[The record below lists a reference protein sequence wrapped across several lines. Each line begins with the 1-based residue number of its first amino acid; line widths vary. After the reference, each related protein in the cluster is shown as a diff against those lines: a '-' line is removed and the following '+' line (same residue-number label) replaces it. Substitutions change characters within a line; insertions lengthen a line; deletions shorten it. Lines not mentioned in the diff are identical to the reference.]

1 MFAAEAKELIEKVGD
16 KELIYNE
23 SLIKKVD
30 LLTLVKV
37 SRGKFWPVQKYKI
50 MQLSLPELMAVEDF
64 SPECTD
70 EPFVSNFMTSTK
82 TSGRG
87 GLGGK
92 DVGVYEAEV
101 NAGADSMD
109 GLVQPVNMMSKKVD
123 LKALRSALSDGT
135 IKTDK
140 VNLLALKTKDKLA
153 FVHQTIYN
161 SCPVTLIRKCTK
173 DGSLLASCIKILS
186 LFAKGHRKEK
196 TSFTVPE
203 KSTFA
208 YGLVE
213 IKIEDEKLKIS
224 CEPWTRGALDG
235 LFGDDIES
243 AMLQQIKEELQMK
256 DALLQP
262 LADLP
267 ESTRRDLLK
276 KLSELAEDGDTLSLL
291 EQTLD
296 HCSNGAFEGTLS
308 QAVSSFM
315 DLLDISNI
323 STAVKDAVHV
333 LVSAL
338 DTLPDEV
345 PPLLTRCSPDTLRVL
360 NQLVVGLKDGRAK
373 LPESLPVPLQEG
385 GELRWAAEFICLND
399 QKLKELSDGW
409 DRPEL
414 PPEVLLEVLCLAVQ
428 GLSLMQP
435 TTNP

>member
-1 MFAAEAKELIEKVGD
+1 MFAAEAKKLIDKVGD

-37 SRGKFWPVQKYKI
+37 SKGKFWPVQKYKI
-50 MQLSLPELMAVEDF
+50 MQLSLPELMEVEDF

-92 DVGVYEAEV
+92 DIGVYEAEV

-123 LKALRSALSDGT
+123 LKALRSELSDG
-135 IKTDK
+135 
-140 VNLLALKTKDKLA
+140 
-153 FVHQTIYN
+153 
-161 SCPVTLIRKCTK
+161 KCTR

-243 AMLQQIKEELQMK
+243 AMLQQIKEELKMK
-256 DALLQP
+256 DAFLQP

-267 ESTRRDLLK
+267 ESTRHDLLK

-308 QAVSSFM
+308 QAASSFM

-323 STAVKDAVHV
+323 STAVKDAVHL

-345 PPLLTRCSPDTLRVL
+345 PPLLTCCSPDTLRVL
-360 NQLVVGLKDGRAK
+360 NQLVDGLKDGRAT

-428 GLSLMQP
+428 GLSLLMQP